1 MAAKVEHPEVSVM
14 NLGSLATWYFP
25 VGLVIGT
32 VAAAPIGPVNI
43 IVIQR
48 SLQRGVASALALGL
62 GAAAGDALFAAG
74 AGFGMQALQALL
86 NDHHDP
92 IRILGGLILIGF
104 GIAVWRSAP
113 HLGDPGRRV
122 PRAGHMA
129 VATFLMTVTNPAT
142 LLWFA
147 ATFGSIGFREIG
159 TGNTGELLHTAELVG
174 GVFAGSM
181 LWWLAVSATARWAK
195 GRLEDCHLSVF
206 NHVSAVVL
214 LLFGLAA
221 LAAGLD

>member
-1 MAAKVEHPEVSVM
+1 MD
-14 NLGSLATWYFP
+14 LGWLAMWYFP
-25 VGLVIGT
+25 VGLVIGF
-32 VAAAPIGPVNI
+32 VAAAPIGPVNV

-48 SLQRGVASALALGL
+48 SLRQGVASAMALGL
-62 GAAAGDALFAAG
+62 GAALGDALFAAG
-74 AGFGMQALQALL
+74 AGFGLQALQALMNL
-86 NDHHDP
+86 HHDP
-92 IRILGGLILIGF
+92 IRIVGGLIMIGF

-113 HLGDPGRRV
+113 HLDTPGRKV

-129 VATFLMTVTNPAT
+129 LATFLMTVTNPAT

-159 TGNTGELLHTAELVG
+159 TGSTRALVHSAELVG

-181 LWWLAVSATARWAK
+181 LWWLVVSGVARWAK
-195 GRLEDCHLSVF
+195 GRLGDRHLAVF

-214 LLFGLAA
+214 LVFGLVA
-221 LAAGLD
+221 LVAGLD

>member
-1 MAAKVEHPEVSVM
+1 M
-14 NLGSLATWYFP
+14 NLGGLATWYFP

-62 GAAAGDALFAAG
+62 GAALGDALFAAG
-74 AGFGMQALQALL
+74 AGFGLRALQMLL
-86 NDHHDP
+86 NVHHDP
-92 IRILGGLILIGF
+92 IRIIGGLIMIGF

-113 HLGDPGRRV
+113 HLNDPGRRL

-159 TGNTGELLHTAELVG
+159 AGTTGELLHTAELVG
-174 GVFAGSM
+174 GVFVGSM
-181 LWWLAVSATARWAK
+181 LWWLAVSGVARWAR
-195 GRLEDCHLSVF
+195 GRLADRHLAVF

-214 LLFGLAA
+214 LLFGSMA
-221 LAAGLD
+221 LVAGLD